1 MIAPGDIAPRRDSE
15 HELYV
20 AVLSNALHRA
30 TDTGRVITCP
40 FIPGRVPEDLLAMVV
55 AVEQPNGTLL
65 PELVQWLHVAALGA
79 PLGNAGV
86 AALRSRGC
94 LGRDSSALLALSPA
108 KIPDIARYHRKMSDV
123 LIRDIPDDVLAS
135 LDAIAAR
142 LGLSRT
148 EYIRRR
154 LAQDAQTARVTVTA
168 ADLRRLRGA
177 VAGLGD
183 PELMRQAWR

>member
-30 TDTGRVITCP
+30 ADTGRVITCP
-40 FIPGRVPEDLLAMVV
+40 FLAMVV

-86 AALRSRGC
+86 AALREAASVVT
-94 LGRDSSALLALSPA
+94 ALLC
-108 KIPDIARYHRKMSDV
+108 
-123 LIRDIPDDVLAS
+123 
-135 LDAIAAR
+135 
-142 LGLSRT
+142 
-148 EYIRRR
+148 
-154 LAQDAQTARVTVTA
+154 
-168 ADLRRLRGA
+168 
-177 VAGLGD
+177 
-183 PELMRQAWR
+183 

>member
-1 MIAPGDIAPRRDSE
+1 
-15 HELYV
+15 
-20 AVLSNALHRA
+20 
-30 TDTGRVITCP
+30 
-40 FIPGRVPEDLLAMVV
+40 
-55 AVEQPNGTLL
+55 
-65 PELVQWLHVAALGA
+65 
-79 PLGNAGV
+79 
-86 AALRSRGC
+86 
-94 LGRDSSALLALSPA
+94 
-108 KIPDIARYHRKMSDV
+108 MSDV

-177 VAGLGD
+177 VAGLG
-183 PELMRQAWR
+183 